1 MKIFFLENSEIEY
14 DSNDRYENK
23 IRGGE
28 SVLINLS
35 EKMSSLGHEI
45 HVFNKSKH
53 NRKKINGVFWSNIDF
68 LKNNSI
74 KISCDVAIAQS
85 DANIFGLVKSK
96 KNFCFPTAYKNLKS
110 FLEKSKHFHL

>member
-68 LKNNSI
+68 LKNLNP
-74 KISCDVAIAQS
+74 CDCYRRIEGFMLICA
-85 DANIFGLVKSK
+85 DFGLHFVLPLGYI
-96 KNFCFPTAYKNLKS
+96 FMCFFSLC
-110 FLEKSKHFHL
+110 SKHVFWSAL

>member
-1 MKIFFLENSEIEY
+1 MKVFFLENSEIEF

-45 HVFNKSKH
+45 HVLIK
-53 NRKKINGVFWSNIDF
+53 VNI
-68 LKNNSI
+68 I
-74 KISCDVAIAQS
+74 
-85 DANIFGLVKSK
+85 
-96 KNFCFPTAYKNLKS
+96 
-110 FLEKSKHFHL
+110 ERR